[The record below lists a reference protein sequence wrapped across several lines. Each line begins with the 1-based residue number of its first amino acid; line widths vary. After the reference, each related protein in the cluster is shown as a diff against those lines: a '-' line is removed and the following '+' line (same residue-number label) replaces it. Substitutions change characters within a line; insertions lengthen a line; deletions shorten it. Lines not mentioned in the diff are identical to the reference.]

1 MQARRC
7 SLLILI
13 ATCLSAF
20 TDQQIETAHQWAL
33 KTKDALVACWQQE
46 VQAKLAAK
54 MKPEDFALYAKGAC
68 NREAQDFR
76 VPFVDYLA
84 MKFPDVDNATHL
96 AQVADT
102 IEQWRSGCET
112 VYRRFS
118 QF

>member
-46 VQAKLAAK
+46 VQIDIGGAAAW
-54 MKPEDFALYAKGAC
+54 PIGGHGI
-68 NREAQDFR
+68 
-76 VPFVDYLA
+76 A
-84 MKFPDVDNATHL
+84 MIK
-96 AQVADT
+96 
-102 IEQWRSGCET
+102 
-112 VYRRFS
+112 
-118 QF
+118 